1 MRALKPN
8 HKLIDGD
15 QPMTTR
21 PASPDRRGLLAGAA
35 AGLAVG
41 ALATPGGAATAR
53 DTLALLVPD
62 PGAAA
67 GIAAAYLR
75 RVPDAPARL
84 GALRDRL
91 AGLDHP
97 GDARAW
103 LAAARRDDFAAGEV
117 LVLDGWVLA
126 RAEAELLALA
136 AALG

>member
-1 MRALKPN
+1 MP
-8 HKLIDGD
+8 
-15 QPMTTR
+15 TR
-21 PASPDRRGLLAGAA
+21 PASPDRRGLLAAGVASL
-35 AGLAVG
+35 AGLALG
-41 ALATPGGAATAR
+41 ASTTPGGAAAVAR
-53 DTLALLVPD
+53 DALAVLVPD
-62 PGAAA
+62 PGAGA
-67 GIAAAYLR
+67 GVAAAYLR

-84 GALRDRL
+84 RALRDRL
-91 AGLDHP
+91 AGLGTP